1 MDIFTGP
8 VGSAVTTQQ
17 IHDYAP
23 TIPPS
28 GLFWTIP
35 LLPNS
40 VEIEFNSARA
50 SMHAD
55 GLSVPDAH
63 DLANSLTHGQGT
75 MATNPPIPPIAPV
88 PATVSFDVQWSGE
101 IAGSDGVSR
110 TTIINEAQNFR
121 GDFIKTGS
129 TIKWSSVQNGF
140 FFESEDPNPARNV
153 GATIGR
159 ERNGVF
165 FNQEDDGD

>member
-1 MDIFTGP
+1 MDIFTSP
-8 VGSAVTTQQ
+8 VGSADTTKQ

-23 TIPPS
+23 EITPS
-28 GLFWTIP
+28 GLFWTMP
-35 LLPNS
+35 LHPNS
-40 VEIEFNSARA
+40 VQFEFDEARA

-55 GLSVPDAH
+55 GLAVPDAH
-63 DLANSLTHGQGT
+63 DLANSLTHGKGY
-75 MATNPPIPPIAPV
+75 PSLGIPPIAPV
-88 PATVSFDVQWSGE
+88 PATVSFDVQWFGE
-101 IAGSDGVSR
+101 ISR
-110 TTIINEAQNFR
+110 ATVVNESQNFR

-140 FFESEDPNPARNV
+140 YFESDDPDPARSF

-165 FNQEDDGD
+165 FNQPDDAD

>member
-1 MDIFTGP
+1 
-8 VGSAVTTQQ
+8 VTDTTKQ

-23 TIPPS
+23 PIPPS

-35 LLPNS
+35 LHPNS
-40 VEIEFNSARA
+40 LEVEFNQARA
-50 SMHAD
+50 SMHAE

-63 DLANSLTHGQGT
+63 DFANSLTRGQGL
-75 MATNPPIPPIAPV
+75 ASLGIPPIAPV
-88 PATVSFDVQWSGE
+88 PATVSFDVEWSGE
-101 IAGSDGVSR
+101 ISR
-110 TTIINEAQNFR
+110 ATVVNEAQNFR

-140 FFESEDPNPARNV
+140 FFESEDPNPARNI

-159 ERNGVF
+159 ESNGVF
-165 FNQEDDGD
+165 FSQPG